1 MATEFLRTALLRIE
15 DQQNYEALY
24 YFIKTQEQATEAV
37 HLCINFQG
45 LLKSIRMMLFSSTF
59 IESAVE
65 IDGMDHWLPSIFKTV
80 HFRSSLLHPSS
91 LPSREKV

>member
-1 MATEFLRTALLRIE
+1 MATEYLRTALLRME

-24 YFIKTQEQATEAV
+24 YFNKTQDQATEAI

-45 LLKSIRMMLFSSTF
+45 LLKSIRMRLVSSTF

-65 IDGMDHWLPSIFKTV
+65 IDGKKPM
-80 HFRSSLLHPSS
+80 LL
-91 LPSREKV
+91 